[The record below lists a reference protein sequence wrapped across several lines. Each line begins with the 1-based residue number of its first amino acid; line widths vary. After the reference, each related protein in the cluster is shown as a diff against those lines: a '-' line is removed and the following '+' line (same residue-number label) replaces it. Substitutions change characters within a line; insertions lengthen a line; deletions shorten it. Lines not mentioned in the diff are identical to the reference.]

1 MSIVVLDPGHGGD
14 GGGGASG
21 AGVWGAC
28 GLAEKEVTL
37 AVAQRA
43 AARLRGGGRPCLLTR
58 EDDRAVSLAARA
70 ELARRHG
77 ASALV
82 SIHVDGDAATSMWVH
97 EHAGAASERLAGALA
112 SALGAR
118 RPAGR
123 APLAVIDPRR
133 LVPGTAAAHVEL
145 GDDPRLGEAA
155 HVDGL
160 ADAIVRAID
169 AAVPADAG
177 ANTARP
183 AAATRLLHHETRSH
197 VDIWHEVPLVPQVT
211 GMSCWAAGAAMI
223 IGWRDSIAVDPSE
236 VARAAGRWQEYR
248 DGLEPES
255 VESFARTWGLVV
267 RRLGG
272 LTAPV
277 LRQLLVDHGP
287 LWVGEASP
295 GLHVVVVSGMVGD
308 GSDENTDVRVVD
320 PWPVGRGE
328 RYRLGVRQLSASHQ
342 AASRVAGAHALVLHA
357 EGRGRGARHI
367 AQTNASTSAAS
378 YRWSGR

>member
-1 MSIVVLDPGHGGD
+1 MSIVVLDPGHGGY
-14 GGGGASG
+14 GGGGSSG
-21 AGVWGAC
+21 AGVQSAC
-28 GLAEKEVTL
+28 GLAEKEVAL

-43 AARLRGGGRPCLLTR
+43 AARLRGAGRPCLLTR
-58 EDDRAVSLAARA
+58 DGDRSVSLAERA
-70 ELARRHG
+70 ELARLHG

-82 SIHVDGDAATSMWVH
+82 SIHVDGGAATSTWVH
-97 EHAGAASERLAGALA
+97 ERAGVASQRLAGALA
-112 SALGAR
+112 SALGVS

-123 APLAVIDPRR
+123 APLVVLDPRR
-133 LVPGTAAAHVEL
+133 LAPSTAAAHVEL
-145 GDDPRLGEAA
+145 GDDPRLGEAP

-169 AAVPADAG
+169 TAVPADA
-177 ANTARP
+177 
-183 AAATRLLHHETRSH
+183 TRVVQHEQRSQ

-223 IGWRDSIAVDPSE
+223 IGWRDSIAVDPGE

-248 DGLEPES
+248 DGLQPEG
-255 VESFARTWGLVV
+255 VESFARTWGLGV

-272 LTAPV
+272 LTTPV

-295 GLHVVVVSGMVGD
+295 GLHVVVVSGLIGD
-308 GSDENTDVRVVD
+308 GTDENTEVRVVD

-328 RYRLGVRQLSASHQ
+328 RYRLGVHQLSASHQ
-342 AASRVAGAHALVLHA
+342 AASRVAGVEALVLHA
-357 EGRGRGARHI
+357 EGRGRGARRI
-367 AQTNASTSAAS
+367 EEASSSTSAAS

>member
-1 MSIVVLDPGHGGD
+1 MSIVVLDPGHGGY
-14 GGGGASG
+14 GGGGSTG
-21 AGVWGAC
+21 AGVRSAC
-28 GLAEKEVTL
+28 GLAEKEVAL

-43 AARLRGGGRPCLLTR
+43 ATRMRGAGRPCLLTR
-58 EDDRAVSLAARA
+58 EDDRTVPLAERA

-82 SIHVDGDAATSMWVH
+82 SIHLDGGAATSTWVH
-97 EHAGAASERLAGALA
+97 EQAGVASERLAHALG
-112 SALGAR
+112 SALGAH

-123 APLAVIDPRR
+123 APFAVIDPRR
-133 LVPGTAAAHVEL
+133 LAPGTAAAHVEL

-169 AAVPADAG
+169 AAVPAG
-177 ANTARP
+177 
-183 AAATRLLHHETRSH
+183 ATRTVHHEERSH

-223 IGWRDSIAVDPSE
+223 IGWRDSIPVDPGE

-255 VESFARTWGLVV
+255 VESFARTWGLSV
-267 RRLGG
+267 RRLGA
-272 LTAPV
+272 LTTQV
-277 LRQLLVDHGP
+277 LQELLVDHGP

-295 GLHVVVVSGMVGD
+295 GLHVVVVSGLVGD
-308 GSDENTDVRVVD
+308 GTDENTEVRVVD

-342 AASRVAGAHALVLHA
+342 AASRVAGAQALVLHA
-357 EGRGRGARHI
+357 EGRGRGARRI
-367 AQTNASTSAAS
+367 EEASSSTSAAS

>member
-1 MSIVVLDPGHGGD
+1 MSIVVLDPGHGGY
-14 GGGGASG
+14 GGGGSSG
-21 AGVWGAC
+21 TGVQSAC
-28 GLAEKEVTL
+28 GLAEKEVAL

-43 AARLRGGGRPCLLTR
+43 AARMRGCGRPCLLTR

-82 SIHVDGDAATSMWVH
+82 SIHVDAGAATSTWMH
-97 EHAGAASERLAGALA
+97 ERAGMASERLAGALA
-112 SALGAR
+112 SALGANL
-118 RPAGR
+118 PAQR

-133 LVPGTAAAHVEL
+133 LAPGTAAAHVEL
-145 GDDPRLGEAA
+145 GDDLRLGEAA

-169 AAVPADAG
+169 AAIPADA
-177 ANTARP
+177 
-183 AAATRLLHHETRSH
+183 TRVVHHEERSH

-223 IGWRDSIAVDPSE
+223 IGWRDSIAVDPGE
-236 VARAAGRWQEYR
+236 VARAAGRWREYR

-267 RRLGG
+267 RRLGA
-272 LTAPV
+272 LTAQV

-295 GLHVVVVSGMVGD
+295 GLHVVVVSGLVGD
-308 GSDENTDVRVVD
+308 DTDENTAVRVVD

-328 RYRLGVRQLSASHQ
+328 RYRLGVRQLSASHY
-342 AASRVAGAHALVLHA
+342 AASRVAGAQALVLHA
-357 EGRGRGARHI
+357 EGRSRGARQI
-367 AQTNASTSAAS
+367 AEASSSTSAAS

>member
-1 MSIVVLDPGHGGD
+1 MSIVVLDPGHGGY
-14 GGGGASG
+14 GGGGSSG
-21 AGVWGAC
+21 AGLLSVC
-28 GLAEKEVTL
+28 GLAEKEVAL
-37 AVAQRA
+37 ALAQRV
-43 AARLRGGGRPCLLTR
+43 AARMRGAGRPCLLTR
-58 EDDRAVSLAARA
+58 EDDRAVTLAARA
-70 ELARRHG
+70 ELARRYG

-82 SIHVDGDAATSMWVH
+82 SIHVDGGAATSTWVH

-112 SALGAR
+112 SALGAHR
-118 RPAGR
+118 SAGR
-123 APLAVIDPRR
+123 APLSVLDPRR
-133 LVPGTAAAHVEL
+133 LASGTAAAHVEL
-145 GDDPRLGEAA
+145 GDDLRLGEAA

-169 AAVPADAG
+169 AAVPADA
-177 ANTARP
+177 
-183 AAATRLLHHETRSH
+183 TRVVQHEERSH

-211 GMSCWAAGAAMI
+211 GMSCWAAGAAML
-223 IGWRDSIAVDPSE
+223 IGWRDSIAVDPAE

-255 VESFARTWGLVV
+255 VESFAQTWGLVV

-277 LRQLLVDHGP
+277 LRQLLIDHGP

-295 GLHVVVVSGMVGD
+295 GLHVVVVSGLVGD
-308 GSDENTDVRVVD
+308 GTDENTEVRVVD

-328 RYRLGVRQLSASHQ
+328 RYRLGVRSLSASHV
-342 AASRVAGAHALVLHA
+342 AASRVAGAQALVLHA
-357 EGRGRGARHI
+357 EARGRGARQI
-367 AQTNASTSAAS
+367 AETSSSTSAAS

>member
-1 MSIVVLDPGHGGD
+1 MSIVVLDPGHGGY
-14 GGGGASG
+14 GGGGSTG
-21 AGVWGAC
+21 AGLLSAC
-28 GLAEKEVTL
+28 GLPEKEVAL

-43 AARLRGGGRPCLLTR
+43 AARLRGAGRPCLLTR
-58 EDDRAVSLAARA
+58 EDDRTVSLAARA
-70 ELARRHG
+70 ELARRYG
-77 ASALV
+77 ARALV
-82 SIHVDGDAATSMWVH
+82 SIHVDGDPATSAWVH
-97 EHAGAASERLAGALA
+97 ERADAASQRLAGALA
-112 SALGAR
+112 SALGAN

-123 APLAVIDPRR
+123 APLSVLDPRR
-133 LVPGTAAAHVEL
+133 LARGTAAAHVEL

-155 HVDGL
+155 HIDGL

-169 AAVPADAG
+169 SAVPADA
-177 ANTARP
+177 
-183 AAATRLLHHETRSH
+183 TRVVHHEEQSH
-197 VDIWHEVPLVPQVT
+197 IDIWHEVPLVPQVT

-223 IGWRDSIAVDPSE
+223 IGWRDSIAVDPGE

-255 VESFARTWGLVV
+255 VESFAQKWGLVV
-267 RRLGG
+267 RRLGA
-272 LTAPV
+272 LTTPV

-308 GSDENTDVRVVD
+308 GSDDNTEVRVVD

-342 AASRVAGAHALVLHA
+342 AASRVAGAQALVLHA
-357 EGRGRGARHI
+357 EGPGRGARQV
-367 AQTNASTSAAS
+367 AEASSSTSAAS
-378 YRWSGR
+378 YRWSER